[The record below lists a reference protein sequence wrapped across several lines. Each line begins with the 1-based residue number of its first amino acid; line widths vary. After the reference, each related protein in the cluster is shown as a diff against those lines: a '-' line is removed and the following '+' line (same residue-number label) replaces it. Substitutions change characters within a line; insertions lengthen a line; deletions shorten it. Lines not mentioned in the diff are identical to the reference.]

1 MRGPVHQ
8 SETNSTHTQLQLDEK
23 IENLGHAS
31 LKADQQLKMPRK
43 KHNCGVSF
51 NGNGDGFLS
60 PLDS

>member
-31 LKADQQLKMPRK
+31 LKADQHAVENAQEKT
-43 KHNCGVSF
+43 
-51 NGNGDGFLS
+51 
-60 PLDS
+60 